1 MRALFWEIT
10 LSCAPVSSTASVR
23 YSSFGRVVTKMV
35 VDKCSSVVSAGKLR
49 VVGVTKATT
58 LARFP
63 AVSHLL

>member
-1 MRALFWEIT
+1 MRALFWEII
-10 LSCAPVSSTASVR
+10 LSCAPVSSIALVR
-23 YSSFGRVVTKMV
+23 YSLFGRVVTKMV

-63 AVSHLL
+63 AVSYLL